1 MVDFNW
7 FDFDDFDLRQNRD
20 SGQLWLLD
28 RKLLWNTV
36 RELKPKLAV
45 ETGTWKGGG
54 STFFI
59 ASAMAKNGF
68 GKLYSVEGNPEMFNE
83 AVKSYHGPTAKWP
96 HLRDHVDFNF
106 GDSVQVY
113 SGFVDALKRN
123 GKQLDF
129 VFLDGGEDVTSA
141 EFDLLAPMVRVGGV
155 LASHDWFNGKRID
168 KLVDEA
174 AAGIWDLRIFGYG
187 KGSFESGSVGF
198 AKATRLK

>member
-1 MVDFNW
+1 MSFAERDR
-7 FDFDDFDLRQNRD
+7 FDLRQNRD

-28 RKLLWNTV
+28 RQLLWNTV

-59 ASAMAKNGF
+59 TSAMQYNGF
-68 GKLYSVEGNPEMFNE
+68 GKLFSVESNPEMFNE
-83 AVKSYHGPTAKWP
+83 ALNSYYGSVAKWT
-96 HLRDHVDFNF
+96 HLQPHVDFNF

-129 VFLDGGEDVTSA
+129 VFLDGGEEATAA
-141 EFDLLAPMVRVGGV
+141 EFDLLAPMVRIGGV
-155 LASHDWFNGKRID
+155 LASHDWCTTKRID
-168 KLVDEA
+168 RLAREADE
-174 AAGIWDLRIFGYG
+174 GIWDLQIYG
-187 KGSFESGSVGF
+187 NGTGDFENGSVGF
-198 AKATRLK
+198 AKAVRLK